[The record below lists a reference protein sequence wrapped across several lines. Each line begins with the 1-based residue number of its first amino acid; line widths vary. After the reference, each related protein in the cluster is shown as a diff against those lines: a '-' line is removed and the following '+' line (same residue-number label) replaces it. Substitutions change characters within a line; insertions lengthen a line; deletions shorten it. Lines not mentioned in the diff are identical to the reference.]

1 MLGLQNCTVAED
13 SIVGKPLALIAL
25 GLTMKKKLLLVD
37 DEKFFLEGLQDGLKE
52 FDDKF
57 TTDICFSVDEAK
69 KLQKKNIY
77 DLIVSDIRMPKRSGL
92 DLFIYLK
99 KRKFKG
105 GFIAMTAYGTEDLL
119 ANIRELGGLDVIMKP
134 FNLEWFKDKILEY
147 FSDPGVSGTIESI
160 DLTSLLQMVNL
171 EKKSVTVRI
180 EHKDKTGFIY
190 FENGEIIHA
199 EYNEFEGLEAA
210 KYIISMNK
218 GKFSISKNGEVVPKS
233 IDVPFV
239 ALMMDSLKFN
249 DENILKNKMKVKEKE
264 MDVEK
269 LNACI
274 EIPKSQLGEGLLAT
288 DIFGAADGQSLAGFN
303 PQPAASA
310 LFNKLSDFMIEALD
324 SAGFPPMGRYYTLS
338 LEDNKM
344 VIVILFGDYRW
355 GMLIDGKK
363 AQLGLLLNV
372 VMPKMIKTFE
382 EALVD

>member
-1 MLGLQNCTVAED
+1 LLGLQNCTVAED

>member
-1 MLGLQNCTVAED
+1 
-13 SIVGKPLALIAL
+13 
-25 GLTMKKKLLLVD
+25 MKKKLLLVD
-37 DEKFFLEGLQDGLKE
+37 DEKFFLEGLHDGLKE
-52 FDDKF
+52 YEEKF

-69 KLQKKNIY
+69 KLQKKNTY
-77 DLIVSDIRMPKRSGL
+77 DLIVSDIRMPKKSGL
-92 DLFIYLK
+92 DLFIHLK

-134 FNLEWFKDKILEY
+134 FNLDWFKDKILEF
-147 FSDPGVSGTIESI
+147 FSDPGVSGTIDSI

-171 EKKSVTVRI
+171 EKKSVTVKI
-180 EHKDKTGFIY
+180 EYQDKIGFIY
-190 FENGEIIHA
+190 FEKGEIIHA
-199 EYNEFEGLEAA
+199 EYNEFEGLDAA
-210 KYIISMNK
+210 KFIISLNK
-218 GKFSISKNGEVVPKS
+218 GKFSISKNGEVVPRS

-239 ALMMDSLKFN
+239 ALMMDAMKFN
-249 DENILKNKMKVKEKE
+249 DESFIENNIDVKEKK

-274 EIPKSQLGEGLLAT
+274 DIPKSQLGEGLLAT
-288 DIFGAADGQSLAGFN
+288 DIFGASDGQSVAGFN

-324 SAGFPPMGRYYTLS
+324 SAGFPNMGRYYTLS
-338 LEDNKM
+338 LQDEKM
-344 VIVILFGDYRW
+344 VIVMLFGDYRW

-372 VMPKMIKTFE
+372 VMPKMVKALE
-382 EALVD
+382 EVLSE